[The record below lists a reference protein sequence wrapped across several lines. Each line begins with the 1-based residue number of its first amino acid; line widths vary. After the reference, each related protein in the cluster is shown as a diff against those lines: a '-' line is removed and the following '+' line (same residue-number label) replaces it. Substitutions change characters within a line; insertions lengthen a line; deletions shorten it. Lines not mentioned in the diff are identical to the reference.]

1 MVSGKGTPPRISDD
15 DDNDL
20 IDVDDEDEV
29 IDLEEGAAQN
39 DDDDDWE
46 DMAEGMRVRAVCSF
60 ALPYLSLVQSETM
73 SFSYG

>member
-1 MVSGKGTPPRISDD
+1 MVSGKGTPPRIPDD
-15 DDNDL
+15 DDDDDL

-39 DDDDDWE
+39 DDDDWE

-60 ALPYLSLVQSETM
+60 ALP
-73 SFSYG
+73 